1 MFDNNYEFNK
11 LTVAAQSYNN
21 KVSVELPLDSN
32 LNEFVN
38 ACRVLAIGLTY
49 HEDSWKR
56 VIIDMADEY
65 REELAVEF
73 GGVGVF
79 RPDLSD

>member
-21 KVSVELPLDSN
+21 KVSVELPLDSD

-56 VIIDMADEY
+56 VIINMADEY
-65 REELAVEF
+65 REERTDELAGYHV
-73 GGVGVF
+73 VQ
-79 RPDLSD
+79 